1 MTQKDYIQHVF
12 EGAKPTPTVLETTQ
26 KEMDKINLLLEQEI
40 QIMGNKIPI
49 YNIGDAINFKTHMAA
64 VPITRVF
71 LQKEALLEKDK
82 ESFRK
87 IKRLIAYW
95 YARGWIDPLPEYGQ
109 PLKIAKD
116 EAFNPYSE
124 GEYKHQYLKGAKV
137 DQETLEMIQSY
148 IEFTM
153 MDLLSSRIPGLFAGM
168 YIHGIGTVSG
178 EYTPVERFYQ
188 LLNAGGAKMAKDCF
202 DLEYL
207 DDDNKI
213 QQLYFESFNILL
225 FWTMKGWLKLPDLD
239 EKDPFANLKKN

>member
-1 MTQKDYIQHVF
+1 
-12 EGAKPTPTVLETTQ
+12 
-26 KEMDKINLLLEQEI
+26 MDKITLLLEQEI
-40 QIMGNKIPI
+40 QMRGFNVPI
-49 YNIGDAINFKTHMAA
+49 YNVGDAINFKTHMAA

-71 LQKEALLEKDK
+71 LQKEGLLEKDK
-82 ESFRK
+82 ESFMK

-109 PLKIAKD
+109 QLKIAKD

-124 GEYKHQYLKGAKV
+124 GEYKQQYLKGAKV

-168 YIHGIGTVSG
+168 YIHGIGNVSG

-188 LLNAGGAKMAKDCF
+188 LINAGGAKMAKDCF

-213 QQLYFESFNILL
+213 QHLYLECFHILI

-239 EKDPFANLKKN
+239 ETDPFANLKKN